1 MRTPPFQAVLSSIDD
16 QAAIPLLV
24 EDLLVAYPDLSGV
37 LARTDD
43 ARWFAELWRKQAGS
57 TTRLKTS
64 ERIFRCT
71 KVDPPRP
78 VSGRLRGATRADRD
92 TVAVWLGAFALEALG
107 ETADAAQTRTMA
119 DRWLEAR
126 ERRLFLWEDDAR
138 PVSLVGVSGETP
150 NGIRV
155 APVYTPP
162 ELRGR
167 GYASACVAAVTQAQF
182 DRGRRF
188 CFLFT
193 DLANPTSNKI
203 YQAIGYEP
211 VCDVDEYRFEA
222 RPAH

>member
-1 MRTPPFQAVLSSIDD
+1 M
-16 QAAIPLLV
+16 
-24 EDLLVAYPDLSGV
+24 
-37 LARTDD
+37 
-43 ARWFAELWRKQAGS
+43 
-57 TTRLKTS
+57 
-64 ERIFRCT
+64 
-71 KVDPPRP
+71 
-78 VSGRLRGATRADRD
+78 
-92 TVAVWLGAFALEALG
+92 
-107 ETADAAQTRTMA
+107 
-119 DRWLEAR
+119 
-126 ERRLFLWEDDAR
+126 FLWEDGGRA
-138 PVSLVGVSGETP
+138 VSMVGVSGETP

>member
-1 MRTPPFQAVLSSIDD
+1 M
-16 QAAIPLLV
+16 
-24 EDLLVAYPDLSGV
+24 
-37 LARTDD
+37 
-43 ARWFAELWRKQAGS
+43 
-57 TTRLKTS
+57 
-64 ERIFRCT
+64 
-71 KVDPPRP
+71 
-78 VSGRLRGATRADRD
+78 
-92 TVAVWLGAFALEALG
+92 LEALG
-107 ETADAAQTRTMA
+107 PDEDVSDVASFA
-119 DRWLEAR
+119 DRWLTGDGR
-126 ERRLFLWEDDAR
+126 WMYLWDDDG
-138 PVSLVGVSGETP
+138 PVSMCGASGETP

-162 ELRGR
+162 GLRGR

-188 CFLFT
+188 CFLYT

>member
-1 MRTPPFQAVLSSIDD
+1 MAPSHRTSLSSCG
-16 QAAIPLLV
+16 V
-24 EDLLVAYPDLSGV
+24 VVTYPDLSGV

-43 ARWFAELWRKQAGS
+43 ARRFAKLWRKQAGS

-71 KVDPPRP
+71 QVDPPRP
-78 VSGRLRGATRADRD
+78 VSGRLRDATRADRD
-92 TVAVWLGAFALEALG
+92 IVAVWLGAFALEAL
-107 ETADAAQTRTMA
+107 
-119 DRWLEAR
+119 
-126 ERRLFLWEDDAR
+126 
-138 PVSLVGVSGETP
+138 
-150 NGIRV
+150 RV

-193 DLANPTSNKI
+193 DLANPTPNEI